1 MIRDKNFHDIKNGN
15 EQFDAKILLPFVSKA
30 YATKQCLNYLIV
42 LHTLTLTEK
51 YKVNWFYYCIVSSN

>member
-1 MIRDKNFHDIKNGN
+1 MTIKNEN

-42 LHTLTLTEK
+42 LHNLTLPEINK
-51 YKVNWFYYCIVSSN
+51 MN